1 MTKKEVKK
9 KAYKEIIKGGRG
21 HQEVYDELA
30 TTKASFNKEIAT
42 QLSEIPSKSIRAK
55 YQTLLYVYI
64 GLLALFALIRLLG
77 ISALT
82 YGQVNPILLAVFL
95 LLSLVL
101 PGFGIYGA
109 QTLKL
114 NLLKST
120 SFILIIFTIR
130 GLTQTGIIIEDLTWL
145 IPLAFVVALGFY
157 LPSKM
162 KTSYTATLVKDKES
176 GKSQYNIIFKDD
188 LSIDNDELL
197 DNNLI

>member
-1 MTKKEVKK
+1 M
-9 KAYKEIIKGGRG
+9 
-21 HQEVYDELA
+21 
-30 TTKASFNKEIAT
+30 
-42 QLSEIPSKSIRAK
+42 
-55 YQTLLYVYI
+55 
-64 GLLALFALIRLLG
+64 ALFALIRLLG